1 MKRSTTVVIFSLVT
15 LVLGCSQ
22 QESSPPP
29 YSPPPPLSGTA
40 YSEWPAYG
48 GDPGGTRYSPL
59 TQINRDNVR
68 GLQVAWTYKTGE
80 AKEHG
85 GADPE
90 MTVACSSCHSGDT
103 KFEATPILA
112 DGRLLI
118 GTPLNRVIALDPA
131 NGNELWTYDAEID
144 LDQNF
149 GDGFVSRGVSAW
161 RDETLAAEEICRLRT
176 FLGTM
181 DARLIAIDSETG
193 MLCQEFGSRGTVKL
207 DVGVGRVQKGQ
218 YSVTSP
224 PAIVGDVVIVGSS
237 IGDNRLVEM
246 ERGTVRGYD
255 ARTGMLIWAWDPIPR
270 TPEDPG
276 WDTWTPEAA
285 EKTGGA
291 NAWGVLSA
299 DPERDAVYIPVGSA
313 APDFYGGERPGDNLF
328 SDSIVAL
335 RASTGEYLW
344 HYQVV
349 HHDLWDYDIAAQP
362 SLVTLNIDGKET
374 DAVVV
379 LTKMGLVFVLDR
391 DTGEPLFEVE
401 ERAVPASDVPG
412 EVISPTQPI
421 PIKPPPLHPL
431 GFTADDVWGK
441 TPEDKAVCQ
450 GLFDGFR
457 HEGMYT
463 PPSLQGILIYPGYAG
478 GINWGGGAIDQKN
491 KTLVV
496 NILRLAFWV
505 KLSERI
511 TPRRGNQRGTPYTMS
526 RAAMVAPSELPCNK
540 PPWGTLVSVDL
551 EAGEIDWEVPLG
563 MYPELAET
571 PEAADW
577 GSLSFGGPIITA
589 GGLVFIAAAR
599 DDVIRAFDID
609 TGEEI
614 WKAEL
619 PAGGQATPM
628 TYEVDGRQYLVIAAG
643 GHANLGTTIGDSV
656 VAFALD

>member
-1 MKRSTTVVIFSLVT
+1 MKRSTTAVVFSLVA
-15 LVLGCSQ
+15 LVLGCSTQ
-22 QESSPPP
+22 DSSPPP
-29 YSPPPPLSGTA
+29 DSPPPPLSGTT
-40 YSEWPAYG
+40 YSEWPTYG

-59 TQINRDNVR
+59 TQINRDNVSS
-68 GLQVAWTYKTGE
+68 LQVAWTYSTGE

-90 MTVACSSCHSGDT
+90 MAGACSSCHSGDT

-131 NGNELWTYDAEID
+131 NGNELWTYDAKID

-149 GDGFVSRGVSAW
+149 SDGFVSRGVSAW
-161 RDETLAAEEICRLRT
+161 RDETLAAEEVCRLRT

-193 MLCQEFGSRGTVKL
+193 KLCQEFGRRGTVKL

-255 ARTGMLIWAWDPIPR
+255 ARTGELIWAWDPIPR
-270 TPEDPG
+270 TPEDLG

-299 DPERDAVYIPVGSA
+299 DPERDVVYIPVGSA

-335 RASTGEYLW
+335 RASTGEYIW

-421 PIKPPPLHPL
+421 PVKPPPLHPL
-431 GFTADDVWGK
+431 GFTVDDVWGT
-441 TPEDKAVCQ
+441 TPEDKAACQ
-450 GLFDGFR
+450 GFFDGFR

-463 PPSLQGILIYPGYAG
+463 PPSLQGMLMYPGYAG
-478 GINWGGGAIDQKN
+478 GVNWGGGAIDQKS

-496 NILRLAFWV
+496 NILRIAFWV
-505 KLSERI
+505 KLSKRI
-511 TPRRGNQRGTPYTMS
+511 TSRRGNQRGTPYTMS
-526 RAAMVAPSELPCNK
+526 RAAMVAPSGRLCNK

-563 MYPELAET
+563 MNPELSEI
-571 PEAADW
+571 PGAADW

-609 TGEEI
+609 TGKEI

-643 GHANLGTTIGDSV
+643 GHGNLGTTIGDSV